1 MAQIVVTDAGPLI
14 ALAQMDYLFVLGN
27 LFGTVWVP
35 IAVQQECMA
44 KPGLDTLRIQQ
55 AIEQGILKVAAE
67 PAEPSTVQLPR
78 SLGAGEKAALHLAI
92 QNANT
97 LLIMDDY
104 LARKQAIRMGFNLI
118 GTVGL
123 LDIAEKRGLIGS
135 AEDAITAIRQSG
147 YRISTSILQTIRKG

>member
-1 MAQIVVTDAGPLI
+1 MAQIVITDAGPLI
-14 ALAQMDYLFVLGN
+14 ALAQMDYLFVLEN

-67 PAEPSTVQLPR
+67 PAEPSTLQLPR
-78 SLGAGEKAALHLAI
+78 SLGAGEKAALYFAI

-135 AEDAITAIRQSG
+135 AEDAIIAIRQSG

>member
-14 ALAQMDYLFVLGN
+14 ALAQMDYLFVLEN

-67 PAEPSTVQLPR
+67 PAEPGTIQLPR

-92 QNANT
+92 QNPNT